1 MDRNDDMNLDELKDL
16 LSDVPDDGG
25 FDLESII
32 AEVEGRAPA
41 APTPEPEPEPAK
53 AAPVHTAEPAREPSP
68 AQTAPKVKT
77 APKTKAAPVEPDTA
91 PEAESEDPRAARIAC
106 MLNRSN
112 AVFPFSTS
120 PG

>member
-41 APTPEPEPEPAK
+41 APTPDAVTNKSRK
-53 AAPVHTAEPAREPSP
+53 ARKITRN
-68 AQTAPKVKT
+68 K
-77 APKTKAAPVEPDTA
+77 
-91 PEAESEDPRAARIAC
+91 
-106 MLNRSN
+106 
-112 AVFPFSTS
+112 
-120 PG
+120 

>member
-41 APTPEPEPEPAK
+41 APTPEPEPEPA
-53 AAPVHTAEPAREPSP
+53 
-68 AQTAPKVKT
+68 
-77 APKTKAAPVEPDTA
+77 
-91 PEAESEDPRAARIAC
+91 
-106 MLNRSN
+106 
-112 AVFPFSTS
+112 
-120 PG
+120 

>member
-41 APTPEPEPEPAK
+41 APTPEPEPEPTP
-53 AAPVHTAEPAREPSP
+53 APSSDFDRPDV
-68 AQTAPKVKT
+68 
-77 APKTKAAPVEPDTA
+77 VEG
-91 PEAESEDPRAARIAC
+91 S
-106 MLNRSN
+106 
-112 AVFPFSTS
+112 
-120 PG
+120 

>member
-77 APKTKAAPVEPDTA
+77 APKTKAAPG
-91 PEAESEDPRAARIAC
+91 RA
-106 MLNRSN
+106 
-112 AVFPFSTS
+112 
-120 PG
+120 